1 MGIFARIFEGRKVTE
16 ARVEGGRRGYFY
28 ARIIKGR
35 MTLVSRIPFFRAA
48 EGRLKAS
55 DL

>member
-28 ARIIKGR
+28 ARIIKG
-35 MTLVSRIPFFRAA
+35 
-48 EGRLKAS
+48 E
-55 DL
+55 